1 MGEQAEEKKS
11 QKPAK
16 HKHICVG
23 LLAHVDA
30 GKTTLA
36 ESILYTCG
44 QIRRLGRVDH
54 RDAFLDTDVQ
64 ERDRGITIFSK
75 QAQVQWEGMDITL
88 LDTPGHVD
96 FSAEMERTLQVLDY
110 AVLVISAADG
120 LQGHVLTLWRL
131 LERYRVPVFLFL
143 NKMDQPGTDGDSL
156 LTELKDKLDGRIVR
170 FGRKDEAFYEE
181 VAVCDEALLE
191 QYLETE
197 VPVDDSVTAGLV
209 RERRLFPCY
218 MGSALRVEGIDSLL
232 DGLYTYTRM
241 PEYGQAFGARVYK
254 IARDGQGN
262 RLTYVK
268 VTGGTLRVKQ
278 MISVCDSRE
287 SSVGSVSGSGDDSG
301 NKNAGGTGEVREEKV
316 DQIRVYS
323 GSKYAIE
330 QEAAAGTVCAL
341 TGLVSTFCGQGLGAE
356 RGAVLPVVE
365 PVMTYRIALPEDCD
379 VHRMYEKLCQLEEEE
394 PQLHLVWREQLNEI
408 HAQLMGEVQ
417 IEVLRNLIRERF
429 GVEAS
434 FEEGSIVYKETI
446 LDRVEGVGHFEPL
459 RHYAEVHLIL
469 EPGEPGSGL
478 QFASAVSEDDLD
490 RNWQRL
496 VLTHLEER
504 EHPGVLTGAPITD
517 MRITLAAG
525 RAHKKHTE
533 GGDFRQATYRAVRQG
548 LCRAQSVLL
557 EPVYSFR
564 LELPLALIGR
574 GMTDLQSRAGKFE
587 VPETEG
593 EYAILRGT
601 VPVSEMTGY
610 QAQVRAYS
618 GGKGRLYTAL
628 KGYAPC
634 HNTEEVIEAI
644 GYEAEHDVENPCGS
658 VFCAHGAGFVVPW
671 DQVETYMHLESAL
684 TGSSGGAGTGDGEA
698 VMPAAG
704 YAVRY
709 GSRKA
714 GSEAGPASDVIGQD
728 EIDEIMTRTYGT
740 KERKKQGW
748 ARTIRPSGTS
758 GKDRNG
764 DRAAMLRSASVSGA
778 AEQEPDQGENGSR
791 RKHTGGRADARSQE
805 EYLLV
810 DGYNIIFAWDS
821 LKELAQV
828 NLDSARGRLMDIL
841 SNYQGYRRMHLIL
854 VFDAYKVKGNPGSTV
869 RYHNIDVVYTKEA
882 ETADQYIEKVT
893 HEIGHRH
900 HVRVATSDGLE
911 QLIIMGA
918 GAVRV
923 SARELQEEVME
934 AGEELRQ
941 MFISPQV
948 QMSGGKNY
956 LLEGASEEVTA
967 YLEQMRDNAA
977 H

>member
-143 NKMDQPGTDGDSL
+143 NKMDQPGADGDSL

-278 MISVCDSRE
+278 MISVCGSRG
-287 SSVGSVSGSGDDSG
+287 SFVGSVSGSGDDSG
-301 NKNAGGTGEVREEKV
+301 NKNTGTDEVREEKV

-587 VPETEG
+587 VPETER

-684 TGSSGGAGTGDGEA
+684 TGSSSGAGTGDGEA

-714 GSEAGPASDVIGQD
+714 GSDAGPASDVIGQD

>member
-1 MGEQAEEKKS
+1 M
-11 QKPAK
+11 
-16 HKHICVG
+16 
-23 LLAHVDA
+23 
-30 GKTTLA
+30 
-36 ESILYTCG
+36 
-44 QIRRLGRVDH
+44 
-54 RDAFLDTDVQ
+54 
-64 ERDRGITIFSK
+64 
-75 QAQVQWEGMDITL
+75 
-88 LDTPGHVD
+88 
-96 FSAEMERTLQVLDY
+96 
-110 AVLVISAADG
+110 
-120 LQGHVLTLWRL
+120 
-131 LERYRVPVFLFL
+131 
-143 NKMDQPGTDGDSL
+143 
-156 LTELKDKLDGRIVR
+156 
-170 FGRKDEAFYEE
+170 
-181 VAVCDEALLE
+181 
-191 QYLETE
+191 
-197 VPVDDSVTAGLV
+197 
-209 RERRLFPCY
+209 
-218 MGSALRVEGIDSLL
+218 
-232 DGLYTYTRM
+232 
-241 PEYGQAFGARVYK
+241 
-254 IARDGQGN
+254 
-262 RLTYVK
+262 
-268 VTGGTLRVKQ
+268 
-278 MISVCDSRE
+278 
-287 SSVGSVSGSGDDSG
+287 
-301 NKNAGGTGEVREEKV
+301 
-316 DQIRVYS
+316 
-323 GSKYAIE
+323 
-330 QEAAAGTVCAL
+330 
-341 TGLVSTFCGQGLGAE
+341 
-356 RGAVLPVVE
+356 
-365 PVMTYRIALPEDCD
+365 
-379 VHRMYEKLCQLEEEE
+379 
-394 PQLHLVWREQLNEI
+394 
-408 HAQLMGEVQ
+408 
-417 IEVLRNLIRERF
+417 
-429 GVEAS
+429 
-434 FEEGSIVYKETI
+434 
-446 LDRVEGVGHFEPL
+446 
-459 RHYAEVHLIL
+459 
-469 EPGEPGSGL
+469 
-478 QFASAVSEDDLD
+478 
-490 RNWQRL
+490 
-496 VLTHLEER
+496 
-504 EHPGVLTGAPITD
+504 
-517 MRITLAAG
+517 
-525 RAHKKHTE
+525 
-533 GGDFRQATYRAVRQG
+533 
-548 LCRAQSVLL
+548 
-557 EPVYSFR
+557 
-564 LELPLALIGR
+564 
-574 GMTDLQSRAGKFE
+574 
-587 VPETEG
+587 
-593 EYAILRGT
+593 
-601 VPVSEMTGY
+601 
-610 QAQVRAYS
+610 
-618 GGKGRLYTAL
+618 
-628 KGYAPC
+628 
-634 HNTEEVIEAI
+634 IEAI

-684 TGSSGGAGTGDGEA
+684 TGSSSGAGTGDGEA

>member
-143 NKMDQPGTDGDSL
+143 NKMDQPGADGDSL

-278 MISVCDSRE
+278 MISVCGSRG
-287 SSVGSVSGSGDDSG
+287 SFVGSVSGSGDDSG
-301 NKNAGGTGEVREEKV
+301 NKNTGTDEVREEKV

-587 VPETEG
+587 APETEG

-684 TGSSGGAGTGDGEA
+684 TGSSSGAGTGDGEA

-714 GSEAGPASDVIGQD
+714 GSDAGPASDVIGQD